1 MISSSQ
7 HPNRHIYFDN
17 AATSFPKPEAVT
29 DAVIHYMSNIG
40 GNPGRSGHPLSVE
53 AGEIVF
59 SARQAVADMM
69 GVSNPMRV
77 IFCSN
82 ATDALNLAIQ
92 GLARKGDHVITTAM
106 EHNSTARPLY
116 QLKQEGVITLSI
128 VPCSSEGLIDL
139 EELEGCVIP
148 ETRIVV
154 INHASN
160 VTGSVQ
166 PLRDIGSLCRDK
178 KIILVADCAQ
188 SAGIIP
194 INMKNDK
201 IDLLAF
207 AGHKG
212 LYGPTGTGGLVIA
225 DDFDYAQLRPL
236 RFGGTGSNSDSIE
249 QPAFLP
255 DRFESGTLNVAGL
268 SGMYAGIL
276 YINEYPDGIGGIQR
290 YKRELIHSFLE
301 RAEREI
307 EGFVSYLPA
316 ESIQT
321 GVVAFNIEHASPSEV
336 AHILADEFA
345 IMCRAGLHCAPLAH
359 KTIGT
364 FPEGAVRF
372 GFSIFNTMEEISIAI
387 EALKKI
393 VHSRR

>member
-1 MISSSQ
+1 MIPSSQ
-7 HPNRHIYFDN
+7 HLNNYIYFDN
-17 AATSFPKPEAVT
+17 AATSFPKPESVA
-29 DAVIHYMSNIG
+29 DAVIHYMSDIG
-40 GNPGRSGHPLSVE
+40 GNPGRSGHPLSVK
-53 AGEIVF
+53 AGEIVL
-59 SARQAVADMM
+59 SAREAVADMM
-69 GVSNPMRV
+69 GASNPMQV
-77 IFCSN
+77 VFCSN

-92 GLARKGDHVITTAM
+92 GIVRKGDHVITTAM

-116 QLKQEGVITLSI
+116 QLQKEGVISLSI
-128 VPCSSEGLIDL
+128 VPCSTEGLIDL
-139 EELEGCVIP
+139 DQLKGCIIP
-148 ETRIVV
+148 ETSMVV

-160 VTGSVQ
+160 VTGTVH
-166 PLRDIGSLCRDK
+166 PLSNIGSLCRDK
-178 KIILVADCAQ
+178 QVILVADCAQ

-194 INMKNDK
+194 IDMKSDN

-225 DDFDYAQLRPL
+225 DDFDYSQLRPL

-268 SGMYAGIL
+268 SGLHAGIL
-276 YINEYPDGIGGIQR
+276 YINEYPDGIDGIRR
-290 YKRELIHSFLE
+290 YKRELIHRFLE
-301 RAEREI
+301 GAERGI
-307 EGFVSYLPA
+307 DGFIGYVPLD
-316 ESIQT
+316 SIQT
-321 GVVAFNIEHASPSEV
+321 GVVSFNIDGVSPSEI
-336 AHILADEFA
+336 AHFLADEFA

-372 GFSIFNTMEEISIAI
+372 GFSIFNTTEEIAIAR
-387 EALKKI
+387 EALKKF
-393 VHSRR
+393 VQSRR

>member
-1 MISSSQ
+1 MISSSGHQ
-7 HPNRHIYFDN
+7 NRYIYFDN
-17 AATSFPKPEAVT
+17 AATSFPKPGRVM
-29 DAVIHYMSNIG
+29 DAVAHYMTNIG

-59 SARQAVADMM
+59 SARQAMADMM

-77 IFCSN
+77 ICCSN

-92 GLARKGDHVITTAM
+92 GLVKKGDHAITTAM

-116 QLKQEGVITLSI
+116 HLEQEGVISLSI
-128 VPCSSEGLIDL
+128 VPCSSGGLIDL
-139 EELEGCVIP
+139 EELEGCMIP
-148 ETRIVV
+148 ETKIVV

-178 KIILVADCAQ
+178 HITLVADCAQ

-194 INMKNDK
+194 INMKTDK

-225 DDFDYAQLRPL
+225 DDFDYTQLRPL

-249 QPAFLP
+249 QPSFLP

-268 SGMYAGIL
+268 SGMHAGIL
-276 YINEYPDGIGGIQR
+276 YINEYPNGIGGIQTH
-290 YKRELIHSFLE
+290 KKELISCFLE
-301 RAEREI
+301 RAGREI
-307 EGFVSYLPA
+307 DGFISYVPA

-321 GVVAFNIEHASPSEV
+321 GVVSFNIENISPSV
-336 AHILADEFA
+336 IAQILADEFT

-364 FPEGAVRF
+364 FPEGTVRF
-372 GFSIFNTMEEISIAI
+372 GFSICNTMEEIAIAI

-393 VHSRR
+393 VHREG

>member
-1 MISSSQ
+1 MISSSR

-116 QLKQEGVITLSI
+116 QLKHEGVITLSI
-128 VPCSSEGLIDL
+128 VPCSPEGLIDL

-148 ETRIVV
+148 ETRIVM

-160 VTGSVQ
+160 VTGTVQ
-166 PLRDIGSLCRDK
+166 PLRDIGSLCKNK

-225 DDFDYAQLRPL
+225 DDFDHAQLRPL
-236 RFGGTGSNSDSIE
+236 RFGGTGSNSDSIK

-268 SGMYAGIL
+268 SGMNAGIL

-307 EGFVSYLPA
+307 EGFVSYVPA

-372 GFSIFNTMEEISIAI
+372 GFSIFNTMEEIAIAI